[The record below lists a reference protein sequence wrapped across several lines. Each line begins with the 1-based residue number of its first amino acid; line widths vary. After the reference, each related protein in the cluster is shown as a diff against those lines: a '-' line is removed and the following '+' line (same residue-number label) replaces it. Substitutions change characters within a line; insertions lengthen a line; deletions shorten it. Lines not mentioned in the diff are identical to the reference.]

1 MKKRVFKK
9 QDQKRTPGGGQG
21 RSGAGSSSRGPGGR
35 SASGSGRG
43 KYLPKR
49 TMDRTERLPKDS
61 GFMDT
66 EPMSIDERKA
76 AQLAKWRKELGLEE

>member
-9 QDQKRTPGGGQG
+9 QDQKRTPGGGQD
-21 RSGAGSSSRGPGGR
+21 RSGRGPGGR

-49 TMDRTERLPKDS
+49 TMDRTEKLPKDS
-61 GFMDT
+61 GYLDT

>member
-9 QDQKRTPGGGQG
+9 PDKKRAPGGGQG
-21 RSGAGSSSRGPGGR
+21 RGGAGSS
-35 SASGSGRG
+35 GRG
-43 KYLPKR
+43 TSGHGKYKPKR
-49 TMDRTERLPKDS
+49 AMDRAEKLPKDS
-61 GFMDT
+61 GYMDT